1 MITKKRQKTKKSVFP
16 TIFKYFAVLFVLA
29 IVFSLISSN
38 FKLYQKRAALGSQIE
53 ELTKKIKEIEEKNQE
68 MKAQISKSQS
78 KEYLEEVAFEK
89 LNLKPKGAEVG
100 VIIPIQENK
109 QEKTPKEK
117 SFWEK
122 ILGPVRNLFG
132 GL

>member
-38 FKLYQKRAALGSQIE
+38 FKLYQKRVALGDKIE
-53 ELTKKIKEIEEKNQE
+53 ELTKKIKDIEEKNQE

-100 VIIPIQENK
+100 VIIPIEENK
-109 QEKTPKEK
+109 QEETPKEK

-122 ILGPVRNLFG
+122 ILEKLGF
-132 GL
+132 